1 MACIS
6 CLLVP
11 RVLCCGSSL
20 HLLEGSERATPT
32 LGKTLV
38 ALAATSLCRHL
49 KWANRRMCSACFGT
63 IVQLLIRYWMVEKSC
78 KHVFDQ
84 EKSGWVWPSTLCD
97 ISLCTEMTALIPEV
111 EFFLTARMIMSQPD
125 LFLILGCTDKY
136 SHVSYP
142 RALSEKYGFGNIW
155 GFVLGMLSLS
165 SYWL

>member
-63 IVQLLIRYWMVEKSC
+63 IVQLLIQYWMVEKSC

-111 EFFLTARMIMSQPD
+111 EFFLTARMSFVILNVSIWLCLNQTYFLFWDAQTSIHMSPILEHCLRSMD
-125 LFLILGCTDKY
+125 LGT
-136 SHVSYP
+136 
-142 RALSEKYGFGNIW
+142 FG
-155 GFVLGMLSLS
+155 GL
-165 SYWL
+165 Y